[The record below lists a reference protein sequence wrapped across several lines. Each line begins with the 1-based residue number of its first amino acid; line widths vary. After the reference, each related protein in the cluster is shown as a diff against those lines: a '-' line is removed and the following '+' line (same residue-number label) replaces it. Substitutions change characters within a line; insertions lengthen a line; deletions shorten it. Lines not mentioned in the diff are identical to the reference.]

1 MLPQLVAAFGLV
13 VGGLWLAG
21 DQLLALV
28 SSQPISGFYLGAGLV
43 LAVVGVVFGGFILR
57 RLEATSPTVEED

>member
-21 DQLLALV
+21 GELLALV
-28 SSQPISGFYLGAGLV
+28 AGQPISGFNLGAGLV
-43 LAVVGVVFGGFILR
+43 LAVVGVVFGAFILR
-57 RLEATSPTVEED
+57 RLEATSPTTEED